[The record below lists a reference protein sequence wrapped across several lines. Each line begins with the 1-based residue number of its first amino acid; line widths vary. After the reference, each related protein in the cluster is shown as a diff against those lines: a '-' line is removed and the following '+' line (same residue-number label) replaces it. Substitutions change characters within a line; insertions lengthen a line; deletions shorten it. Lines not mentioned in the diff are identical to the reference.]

1 MYAHNFRG
9 FDSHL
14 IMKALKA
21 NMSVFE
27 TISRNEEQIIALEI
41 DKYKFIDTAS
51 FLPDSLDKLVSL
63 VKDKGPEHFVQ
74 TKHWAKQ
81 NLDVFLSKG
90 VFPYEYITDA
100 SVLKETSLPP
110 KEAFTSKLK
119 DMEISEQDYQRAKET
134 WTKFD
139 CKTLGDYMR
148 IYCEADVHLLADV
161 WRNFCDEAST
171 SLEIQPEA
179 GYLTLPSYA
188 FDVFKNK
195 LKKEDGIELR
205 VIPEELKAFHN
216 DLLMGVRGGSCT
228 LKKKVSIDT
237 ALENYLVSKAN
248 MDELKRYKE
257 IQETLQMQAEKR
269 TFEYE
274 ESLRKGVTEHSHNTC
289 AHPGCSYLADKTM
302 RTCEL
307 HRKRCI
313 VAFDFN
319 NLYGQSMTRPMPLD
333 HFEPLNEAEVQ
344 IHQQLFDE
352 IYQTKKI
359 PNQYKENNREGF
371 IFAAKIEFPKH
382 VQKKLLN
389 FPIVPDQMVIDEEM
403 LSEYQ
408 KVVWKTL
415 FKGEYKCSSKKMV
428 NSFAKKENYV
438 GHYRLLAFY
447 ASLGVKITLQR
458 GYKFRQKNFIANYV
472 NYCAQMRKLS
482 TTSFGKKMWK
492 NMANIVYGKFIEDP
506 KKRVHIKYLKS
517 YEDLDST
524 LKFHVDGSPKV
535 INEQLVQVIS
545 MHLFFGKHSFF
556 YFIGEAEEKNS
567 VL

>member
-21 NMSVFE
+21 KMSVFE

-51 FLPDSLDKLVSL
+51 FMPDSLDKLVSL
-63 VKDKGPEHFVQ
+63 VKDKGPDHFVQ
-74 TKHWAKQ
+74 TKKWAKE
-81 NLDVFLSKG
+81 NFDVFLSKG
-90 VFPYEYITDA
+90 IFPYEYITDIN
-100 SVLKETSLPP
+100 VLKETCLPP

-119 DMEISEQDYQRAKET
+119 DMEISDMDYQRAKDT
-134 WTKFD
+134 WKKFG

-161 WRNFCDEAST
+161 WRNFCDDAST

-205 VIPEELKAFHN
+205 VIPEEMRKFHN
-216 DLLMGVRGGSCT
+216 DILHGIRGGSCL
-228 LKKKVSIDT
+228 LKKKISIDT
-237 ALENYLVSKAN
+237 ALENYLISKAN
-248 MDELKRYKE
+248 KEEMKRYKE
-257 IQETLQMQAEKR
+257 IQESLQIQAEKR
-269 TFEYE
+269 TIEYKE
-274 ESLRKGVTEHSHNTC
+274 ILGKGKTNISYNSCSHI
-289 AHPGCSYLADKTM
+289 GCSHLVKKPK
-302 RTCEL
+302 RNCEV
-307 HRKRCI
+307 HKKKCI

-319 NLYGQSMTRPMPLD
+319 NLYGDSMTRNMPLD
-333 HFEPLNEAEVQ
+333 QFENLSDDELHF
-344 IHQQLFDE
+344 HQELYDK
-352 IYQTKKI
+352 IYRDKKVV
-359 PNQYKENNREGF
+359 NQYKEETEKGY
-371 IFAAKIEFPKH
+371 IFVAKIKFPKH
-382 VQKKLLN
+382 AQRKLVS
-389 FPIVPDQMVIDEEM
+389 FPIVPDQMVVEEEM
-403 LSEYQ
+403 LSEHQ
-408 KVVWKTL
+408 KTVWKKL
-415 FKGEYKCSSKKMV
+415 FKGDYKCVSKKMV

-458 GYKFRQKNFIANYV
+458 GYKFRQKKFIANYV
-472 NYCAQMRKLS
+472 KYCAQMRKLAS
-482 TTSFGKKMWK
+482 TNFEKKMWK
-492 NMANIVYGKFIEDP
+492 NMVNINYGKFIEDP

-517 YEDLDST
+517 FEDLDAT

-535 INEQLVQVIS
+535 INEQLVQVNVYIS
-545 MHLFFGKHSFF
+545 LMKLS
-556 YFIGEAEEKNS
+556 NS
-567 VL
+567 NFLR